1 VKIPQHK
8 KIEPGLPQSC
18 PRQVGLQIQGLS
30 LALSGVAVLENIGL
44 DLAKTGVTSLIGPSG
59 AGKSTLLRCIN
70 GLHQDWQGQI
80 NLAGQDVRYW
90 QGGWDQLR
98 RHIGLIAQKPCVFPE
113 SIRAN
118 VTFGIQGWRQRRR
131 ANGLVEAALQQ
142 AALWDEVSDR
152 LMAPAETLSLGQQQR
167 LCIARAL
174 AIKPGLLLLDEPTAS
189 LDTRS
194 KLLIEQ
200 SIKSLAASIP
210 VLCVTHDLDQAQRL
224 GGDVVFMCE
233 GKVIEQADCESFFQR
248 PQRLE
253 SREFLSWNV
262 CQC

>member
-1 VKIPQHK
+1 MKIPQHK

-131 ANGLVEAALQQ
+131 ANGLVEAVLQQ